1 MMAKYNSQFLRD
13 RLGFSRTA
21 FGFTLLE
28 VMIALAIMSIVLVS
42 VYRMHSQSLT
52 MNTAA
57 RFYTLAPL
65 LAQNKMAELETLLS
79 DGFSDNSGD
88 FGEQYPGYSWRSSLT
103 DVSSE
108 VLGEVANDLK
118 RIDLTVSYN
127 EDQFSYNLRTY
138 RFQRE

>member
-1 MMAKYNSQFLRD
+1 MAEFKHRNLKALCRSW
-13 RLGFSRTA
+13 RTV

-52 MNTAA
+52 MNAAA
-57 RFYTLAPL
+57 RFYTLAPM
-65 LAQNKMAELETLLS
+65 LAQQKMAELATLS
-79 DGFSDNSGD
+79 NGGFPADSGD
-88 FGEQYPGYSWRSSLT
+88 FGENYPGYSWRASLA

-108 VLGEVANDLK
+108 VLGEVADDLN
-118 RIDLTVSYN
+118 RIDITVSFN
-127 EDQFSYNLRTY
+127 DDQFSYDLRSY

>member
-1 MMAKYNSQFLRD
+1 MAEFKHRNLRVLF
-13 RLGFSRTA
+13 RSWRTV

-52 MNTAA
+52 MNAAA
-57 RFYTLAPL
+57 RFYTLAPI
-65 LAQNKMAELETLLS
+65 LAQQKMAELEIQS
-79 DGFSDNSGD
+79 NGGFPVDSGD
-88 FGEQYPGYSWRSSLT
+88 FGENYPGYSWRASLA
-103 DVSSE
+103 DVPSE
-108 VLGEVANDLK
+108 VLGTVAD
-118 RIDLTVSYN
+118 DLTRIEITVSFN